1 MNRICIYDAVYSLQ
15 NLTLKKFIKLIMFFS
30 CFNISFRTVRDF
42 ALSLQGIRRERVFF
56 YFSPPLTTIHT
67 LSSPA
72 IPNRMYRKWTC
83 AAFH

>member
-1 MNRICIYDAVYSLQ
+1 
-15 NLTLKKFIKLIMFFS
+15 MFFS
-30 CFNISFRTVRDF
+30 CFNISFRTVKDF
-42 ALSLQGIRRERVFF
+42 ALSLQGIRRQRVFS

-72 IPNRMYRKWTC
+72 ILNTLPSCRMYRKWTC